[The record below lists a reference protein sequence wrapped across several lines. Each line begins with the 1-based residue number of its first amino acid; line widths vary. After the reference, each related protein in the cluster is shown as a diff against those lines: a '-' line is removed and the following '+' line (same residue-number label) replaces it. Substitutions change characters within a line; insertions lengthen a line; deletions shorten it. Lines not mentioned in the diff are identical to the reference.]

1 MFQGLHFLPE
11 QASTMASKVD
21 ALFFFLVGVTVFF
34 ATLIFTLVVV
44 FAVKYRRRS
53 EAERPAAIHG
63 SLILETLWSV
73 IPLAIALAIFAWG
86 ATLYF
91 TMSRPPRSSLEI
103 FVVAKQWMWKFQ
115 HPGGQREVNEL
126 HVPVGRPIKVTM
138 TSEDVIH
145 SFFVPAFRVK
155 MDVLP
160 GKYTTAWFEPTKP
173 GQYHLFCAEY
183 CGTSHSQMGG
193 WVTVMEPAEY
203 EQWLAGGKPG
213 ESLVAAGERL
223 FQRLG
228 CQACHLKEGSGRAPS
243 LVGIYGK
250 SVELSTGQR
259 ISADDGYI
267 RESVLNPQAKLVAGY
282 PPIMPT
288 FKGLVSEEQIQQLLA
303 YIKSL
308 RIEEKAQAKP

>member
-1 MFQGLHFLPE
+1 MFQGMRFLPE
-11 QASTMASKVD
+11 QASTVASKVD

-34 ATLIFTLVVV
+34 STLIFACVIV
-44 FAVKYRRRS
+44 FALRYRRRS

-63 SLILETLWSV
+63 STLLEIIWSV
-73 IPLAIALAIFAWG
+73 IPLAIALTIFAWG
-86 ATLYF
+86 ATLYIHL
-91 TMSRPPRSSLEI
+91 TRPPQSSIEI
-103 FVVAKQWMWKFQ
+103 FVVARQWMWKFQ
-115 HPGGQREVNEL
+115 HPGGQRELNEL
-126 HVPVGRPIKVTM
+126 HIPVGRPVKVTM

-160 GKYTTAWFEPTKP
+160 GKYTTAWFEAVKP

-193 WVTVMEPAEY
+193 WVHVMEPAEY
-203 EQWLAGGKPG
+203 ERWLAGDKPG
-213 ESLVAAGERL
+213 ESMAAAGERL
-223 FQRLG
+223 YQRLG

-250 SVELSTGQR
+250 PVQLATGQKV
-259 ISADDGYI
+259 IADDGYV
-267 RESVLNPQAKLVAGY
+267 RESILNPQAKLVTGY

-288 FKGLVSEEQIQQLLA
+288 FKGLVNEEQLTQLLA

-308 RIEEKAQAKP
+308 RLEEKAQAQ

>member
-34 ATLIFTLVVV
+34 ATIIFTLVIV

-63 SLILETLWSV
+63 SMILETVWSV
-73 IPLAIALAIFAWG
+73 IPLAIALTIFAWG

-91 TMSRPPRSSLEI
+91 RMNSPPHSSLEI

-115 HPGGQREVNEL
+115 HPGGQRELNEL
-126 HVPVGRPIKVTM
+126 HVPVGRPIKMTM
-138 TSEDVIH
+138 TSEDTIH

-213 ESLVAAGERL
+213 ETLVAAGERM

-228 CQACHLKEGSGRAPS
+228 CQACHLKEGSGRAPT

-250 SVELSTGQR
+250 QVELGTGQR
-259 ISADDGYI
+259 LIADDGYI
-267 RESVLNPQAKLVAGY
+267 RESILNPQAKLVAGY

-308 RIEEKAQAKP
+308 RMEEKAQAKP

>member
-34 ATLIFTLVVV
+34 STLIFTLVIV

-63 SLILETLWSV
+63 SMILETLWSV
-73 IPLAIALAIFAWG
+73 IPLAIALTIFAWG

-91 TMSRPPRSSLEI
+91 TMSRPPQSSLEI

-126 HVPVGRPIKVTM
+126 HIPVGRPVKVTM

-155 MDVLP
+155 MDVVP
-160 GKYTTAWFEPTKP
+160 GKYTTAWFEAVKP
-173 GQYHLFCAEY
+173 GQYHLFCSQY
-183 CGTSHSQMGG
+183 CGTGHSEMGG

-213 ESLVAAGERL
+213 ESLVAAGERM

-250 SVELSTGQR
+250 SVQLGTGQKVV
-259 ISADDGYI
+259 ADEGYI
-267 RESVLNPQAKLVAGY
+267 RESILNPQAKLVLGY

>member
-11 QASTMASKVD
+11 QASAMASKVD

-34 ATLIFTLVVV
+34 SALIFTLVIV

-53 EAERPAAIHG
+53 EAERPALFHG
-63 SLILETLWSV
+63 SMLLETVWTA
-73 IPLAIALAIFAWG
+73 IPLAIALTIFAWG

-91 TMSRPPRSSLEI
+91 TMNSPPKSAIEI

-115 HPGGQREVNEL
+115 HPGGQREINEL

-155 MDVLP
+155 MDVVP
-160 GKYTTAWFEPTKP
+160 GKYTTAWFEPVKT
-173 GQYHLFCAEY
+173 GQYHLFCSQY
-183 CGTSHSQMGG
+183 CGTSHAEMGG

-213 ESLVAAGERL
+213 ETLVTAGERL

-250 SVELSTGQR
+250 PVDLSTGQKAV
-259 ISADDGYI
+259 ADDGYI
-267 RESVLNPQAKLVAGY
+267 RESILYPQAKLVVGY

-288 FKGLVSEEQIQQLLA
+288 FKGLVSEEQLQQLLA

-308 RIEEKAQAKP
+308 RVEEKAQAKP